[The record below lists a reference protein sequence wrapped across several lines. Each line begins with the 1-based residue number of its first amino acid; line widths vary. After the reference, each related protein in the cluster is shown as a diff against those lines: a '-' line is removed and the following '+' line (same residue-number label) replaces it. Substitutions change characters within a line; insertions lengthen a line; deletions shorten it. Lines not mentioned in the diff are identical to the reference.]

1 LRVCSCAA
9 TRRPPEVN
17 GSHRQPIE
25 RSSLVLGRGLS
36 TWDRAGAH
44 RPAAAPH
51 LPPGCNTGGSTPIRK
66 KVNPQLAPVAPPGLS
81 VLGTLAFGAYPIE
94 RLRPWDAKAPSADAG
109 FRVRAPIGPARRG
122 HVSTAHPLG
131 RRTDAAMHFQSWA
144 IPPTRAEGPRFGEAR
159 DPEEF
164 ERAMAEAKAEGNLSR
179 ANVVRYGAMLGS
191 CALPCRPADGPG
203 T

>member
-17 GSHRQPIE
+17 ASHRQPIE

-44 RPAAAPH
+44 RPLHRTFRQGATQVVQLLSGRKSIPNWPQSPRLDFPYWARSHSAPIPSSDSDRGTRK
-51 LPPGCNTGGSTPIRK
+51 PPRRMR
-66 KVNPQLAPVAPPGLS
+66 
-81 VLGTLAFGAYPIE
+81 AFGCAHRSVQPGG
-94 RLRPWDAKAPSADAG
+94 DTC
-109 FRVRAPIGPARRG
+109 RRR
-122 HVSTAHPLG
+122 HPLG
-131 RRTDAAMHFQSWA
+131 RWTDAAMHFQSWA

-164 ERAMAEAKAEGNLSR
+164 ERAIAEAKAEGNLSR
-179 ANVVRYGAMLGS
+179 ANVVRYGAILGP
-191 CALPCRPADGPG
+191 CASPCRPADGPG